1 MGAEPAGRRMR
12 EPSRDAARAISV
24 KNARKAVAP
33 AADPAAVAV
42 AAVDGAAGA
51 GTGSSAGATVAPRA
65 ESGAVG
71 RGEMD
76 RFGAGAPATSATIGW
91 VERLA
96 VSRSAEGAGVAV
108 AVAWATAPPP
118 RCLRPVFRCC
128 AGLGE
133 ECEAGDFETVR
144 LTVGATVRST
154 VWLGCGRRWEP
165 GRPDGPPGLPQ
176 RHCGQRSGARR
187 RPTA

>member
-33 AADPAAVAV
+33 AADPAAVA
-42 AAVDGAAGA
+42 AAAEDGAAGA

-71 RGEMD
+71 RGETD
-76 RFGAGAPATSATIGW
+76 RCGAGAPATSATIGW
-91 VERLA
+91 VERRA
-96 VSRSAEGAGVAV
+96 VSCSAEGAGVAV
-108 AVAWATAPPP
+108 VWATAPPP
-118 RCLRPVFRCC
+118 RWLRPVFRCC

-144 LTVGATVRST
+144 LTVGLTLRTTV
-154 VWLGCGRRWEP
+154 
-165 GRPDGPPGLPQ
+165 
-176 RHCGQRSGARR
+176 A
-187 RPTA
+187 